1 MQANVYDK
9 GLKMRE
15 YYIDNIR
22 ILCILLLFPFHTCM
36 VFNTFNEPFYVFSRP
51 VTVLSQFNIIVYPWW
66 MALLFAIAG
75 ISSSYALKKRS
86 SKEYLKERVFK
97 LLIPL
102 LFGII
107 LIIPVQSYIADIFHN
122 GYSGGYFEH
131 YIVFFTKLT
140 DLTGYDGGF
149 TTAHTWFVLYLFVIS
164 IIALPLMLWYNKRN
178 KKIDGSKIKMPML
191 LSMFLVILLM
201 TPIIELSGKSVGE
214 FLACFLLGFFLLS
227 LEEVQ
232 DKLVKYR
239 WLLGVSWV
247 ILMAIR
253 SFMQLNNMGHGL
265 VWDIEQRMLTWIGIL
280 AILGLGKTYLN
291 FNNKFTQYFSPAAF
305 PIYFFHQSVLVIVA
319 FYAVRFTKLVSLQ
332 FTLILLISFIIT
344 LLCYEILR
352 RFSVTCFMFGIKK
365 KSKNANTKTFNSF
378 K

>member
-1 MQANVYDK
+1 MQTNVYGR
-9 GLKMRE
+9 GLIMRK

-36 VFNTFNEPFYVFSRP
+36 VFNTFNEPFYVFSTP

-86 SKEYLKERVFK
+86 GKEYLKERVFK

-131 YIVFFTKLT
+131 YAVFFTKLT

-149 TTAHTWFVLYLFVIS
+149 TPAHTWFVLYLFVIS
-164 IIALPLMLWYNKRN
+164 VIALPLMLWYNKRN
-178 KKIDGSKIKMPML
+178 KKIDGRKIKMPML

-232 DKLVKYR
+232 DKLAKYR
-239 WLLGVSWV
+239 LLLGVSWI

-253 SFMQLNNMGHGL
+253 SFMQLNNMGQGL
-265 VWDIEQRMLTWIGIL
+265 VWDIEQRILTWIGIL

-291 FNNKFTQYFSPAAF
+291 FNNKFTRYFSPAAF

-319 FYAVRFTKLVSLQ
+319 FYAVRFTKLVPMQ
-332 FTLILLISFIIT
+332 FVLILLISFIIT

-365 KSKNANTKTFNSF
+365 KSKMVSLKIHPRF
-378 K
+378 